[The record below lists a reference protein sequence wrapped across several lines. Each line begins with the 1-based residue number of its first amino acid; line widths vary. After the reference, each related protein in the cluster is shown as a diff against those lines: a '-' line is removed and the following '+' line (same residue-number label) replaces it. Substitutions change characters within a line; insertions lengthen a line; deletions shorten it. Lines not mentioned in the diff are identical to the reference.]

1 VKTIFDTELKIEMK
15 SMNKNKFGK
24 TSIQGAIR
32 LAQISEQGFNDIFSK
47 ILMRETENIKK
58 FKKKKQTNIKHAN
71 TKQNSKK
78 RREYKKNEN
87 R

>member
-1 VKTIFDTELKIEMK
+1 MK
-15 SMNKNKFGK
+15 SMSKNKFEK

-32 LAQISEQGFNDIFSK
+32 LAQISEQGFNDIFPK